1 MSNLDTDS
9 ILDSLGLGADS
20 DQDDVSML
28 EEIRKRFDI
37 AVESTAQNRQEMLD
51 DIRFA
56 RLGDQWSEAA
66 KYDRA
71 RPGKERPMLVVNR
84 LLQFRDRVVNEI
96 RQNTPSVRI
105 RPVADGA
112 DVETAEVLMG
122 IVRHIQ
128 DNSNASIAY
137 DTAVEWQVDTGLG
150 YIRVRNDWADDSSF
164 DQEIF
169 IDRVVDPMKVYM
181 DPHSKQPDGSD
192 AEWCIVAEEI
202 PKDDFKRM
210 YPDVPETNWEAAGN
224 GDMQGWYTKDSIRI
238 AEYFWIDHDTQE
250 ITDPETGR
258 VRQRDMRRCMWAKVT
273 GQTILEQTELPTKW
287 IPVIP
292 VLGHEVWV
300 QGRRY
305 LSGLVRNAKDAQRLY
320 NYYLSAN
327 AENVALAPKAPFIG
341 VAGQFETDPRWG
353 RANQESLAY
362 LEYDPVSIA
371 GTPVGPPQRAQPPQ
385 ASSAIMQAVQLAEND
400 IMQSMGIYQPT
411 LGSQSNETSGRALM
425 LRQKQ
430 ADTGNFHYQDN
441 LNRSIR
447 QLGRIILDM
456 APKIYDRAR
465 VIRILGEDGV
475 PQQVNIDPSMPQ
487 ASMYT
492 DNPAVDSI
500 YNPNV
505 GKYDVVCDSGPSY
518 ATRRDESANMML
530 ALTQANPNLFN
541 MIGDLMLKNMD
552 WPGAEEISKR
562 LQAMLP
568 PNLQPSADG
577 TKVDPQVIQAQQM
590 MEQMANQMEHLSQE
604 LQSTRNQS
612 MLEIQKAEREWFDSQ
627 TKRMDVEGKLMMT
640 DQQLQNAVREN
651 LMLMM
656 NMGQEQLPEEEMEF
670 ETLENSAMPGVHNNM
685 PMANQQMPQQQAP
698 LQGGQPA
705 PKAPRAPKQPKQPKP
720 GAMTNKPNIEALTG
734 EQKPDQQNEM

>member
-1 MSNLDTDS
+1 MANLDSDS
-9 ILDSLGLGADS
+9 IIDSIGVDGAVSEEDN
-20 DQDDVSML
+20 DVL
-28 EEIRKRFDI
+28 ETIRKRFDI
-37 AVESTAQNRQEMLD
+37 AVEATAQVRQEMLD

-96 RQNTPSVRI
+96 RQNTPSIRI

-112 DVETAEVLMG
+112 DQETAEVLMG

-150 YIRVRNDWADDSSF
+150 YIRVRNDWADEQSF
-164 DQEIF
+164 DQEIY
-169 IDRVVDPMKVYM
+169 IDRIVDPMKVYL

-192 AEWCIVAEEI
+192 AEWCIIAEEI
-202 PKDDFKRM
+202 PKDEFKRL
-210 YPDVPETNWEAAGN
+210 YPDVDETNWEAAGN

-238 AEYFWIDHDTQE
+238 AEYYYIEH
-250 ITDPETGR
+250 ITEPLVDPESGR
-258 VRQRDMRRCMWAKVT
+258 TRMVDVRKCQWMKVT
-273 GQTILEQTELPTKW
+273 GETILERTELPTKY
-287 IPVIP
+287 IPIIP
-292 VLGHEVWV
+292 VLGHEVWI

-327 AENVALAPKAPFIG
+327 AENVALAPKAPFVG

-371 GTPVGPPQRAQPPQ
+371 GTPVGPPQRSQPPQ

-400 IMQSMGIYQPT
+400 IMQSMGIYQPS
-411 LGSQSNETSGRALM
+411 LGGESNETSGRALL

-430 ADTGNFHYQDN
+430 AETGNFHYQDN

-447 QLGRIILDM
+447 QIGRVVVDM
-456 APKIYDRAR
+456 IPKIYDRAR

-475 PQQVNIDPSMPQ
+475 PKQINVDPTMPS

-500 YNPNV
+500 YNPSV
-505 GKYDVVCDSGPSY
+505 GVYDVVCDSGPSY
-518 ATRRDESANMML
+518 ATKRDEAANMML
-530 ALTQANPNLFN
+530 ALTQANPTLFN

-577 TKVDPQVIQAQQM
+577 TKVDPQVLQAQQM
-590 MEQMANQMEHLSQE
+590 VEQMAGQMEQMDA
-604 LQSTRNQS
+604 
-612 MLEIQKAEREWFDSQ
+612 EIQMLRDERLLKIQDAERQWFDSQ
-627 TKRMDVEGKLMMT
+627 TKRMDTEGKLMMT
-640 DQQLQNAVREN
+640 DTQLQSLIQQN
-651 LMLMM
+651 LSIML
-656 NMGQEQLPEEEMEF
+656 GQETEELHEEEKEF
-670 ETLENSAMPGVHNNM
+670 EAMEEATMQQPHSAL
-685 PMANQQMPQQQAP
+685 PQQQPHQIAA
-698 LQGGQPA
+698 GPA
-705 PKAPRAPKQPKQPKP
+705 PTAPARKSRP
-720 GAMTNKPNIEALTG
+720 GAMTKKPNISALTG
-734 EQKPDQQNEM
+734 ETKPEQQEE